1 MLSAGE
7 FDSIPAFSPGTG
19 FNASDTRLNYVDSF
33 PVTAIKNGLKLAPN
47 LLGSAPDMVISGPN
61 VGSNLGLVT
70 QISGTM
76 CVQLGIYLIWRVPN
90 PVFF

>member
-7 FDSIPAFSPGTG
+7 FNSIPAFSPGTG

-33 PVTAIKNGLKLAPN
+33 PVTAIKNGIELAPK
-47 LLGSAPDMVISGPN
+47 LLGGPPELVISGPN

-76 CVQLGIYLIWRVPN
+76 CV
-90 PVFF
+90 

>member
-1 MLSAGE
+1 MRSAGE
-7 FDSIPAFSPGTG
+7 FDLIPASSPGIG

-33 PVTAIKNGLKLAPN
+33 PVTAIKNGLTLAPK
-47 LLGSAPDMVISGPN
+47 LLGSAPDLVVSGPN

-76 CVQLGIYLIWRVPN
+76 CVQLAIYRIWRVPN

>member
-7 FDSIPAFSPGTG
+7 FDLIPAGSPGTG

-33 PVTAIKNGLKLAPN
+33 PVTAIKNGIKLAPS
-47 LLGSAPDMVISGPN
+47 LLGGAPDLIVSGPN

-76 CVQLGIYLIWRVPN
+76 CV
-90 PVFF
+90 